1 MTALDEVATL
11 EGVDENDTRA
21 ATPRIR
27 LLVVDDHAAVRRGL
41 WELFDEQHDF
51 RVVGTAPSAARA
63 MAVAERDELDV
74 AVVDYQLG
82 DRNGLWLSRK
92 LKRLPRPPQVVIYS
106 AYCDGWLAA
115 AAAVAGVDG
124 LVSKASLGSELCDSI
139 RGVARGRMLLPPV
152 PWQVAAALRCR
163 LDDAE
168 QAIFGMSLAG
178 VERAEI
184 VRILGLSEAE
194 LESRVGRMLPKLESI
209 DHASWERSA
218 IVG

>member
-1 MTALDEVATL
+1 MTALDEVTRL
-11 EGVDENDTRA
+11 GGVDEYDPPV

-41 WELFDEQHDF
+41 WELFDDQDDF
-51 RVVGTAPSAARA
+51 RVVGTAPSAERA
-63 MAVAERDELDV
+63 MAVAERDQFDV

-92 LKRLPRPPQVVIYS
+92 LKRLPRPPRVVIYS
-106 AYCDGWLAA
+106 AYCDGLLAA
-115 AAAVAGVDG
+115 AAAVAEVDG

-139 RGVARGRMLLPPV
+139 RSVARGRASLPAV
-152 PWQVAAALRCR
+152 PWQVAATLRCR

-178 VERAEI
+178 LERAEI
-184 VRILGLSEAE
+184 ARILGLSEAA
-194 LESRVGRMLPKLESI
+194 LESRVGQMLRKLETI
-209 DHASWERSA
+209 DHASWERST
-218 IVG
+218 IVD